1 MAAPTITDSVIVM
14 GTGAGP
20 ITTGNLTIASG
31 DVVYVGVLL
40 SDGSPGT
47 VSSVTS
53 SGGGGAFSSIGD
65 SGVVESFLRCHIWRS
80 TSPTAGTVTISMT
93 PGASTSEIGVIAVSV
108 AGVNSGTPNG
118 TAAFANGN
126 GIGADATSASI
137 SSDTNAIVLDFLG
150 RFQTPPPNAIVS
162 GGQTELEQGVQAAT
176 LTAASSWEAGA
187 TTVVTSWDDNGASTV
202 SNWQWV
208 LGALSINGATG
219 GGGAALEESSWDST
233 QNPPTDNVFVSL
245 WRKMLGRAQPA
256 MA

>member
-20 ITTGNLTIASG
+20 ITSGNLTIASG
-31 DVVYVGVLL
+31 DVVYVGILL

-93 PGASTSEIGVIAVSV
+93 PGASTSEIGVIAVSL
-108 AGVNSGTPNG
+108 ASVNSGTPNG
-118 TAAFANGN
+118 TVSFTNGN
-126 GIGADATSASI
+126 GTADATSASI
-137 SSDTNAIVLDFLG
+137 SSGTNAIVLDFMG
-150 RFQTPPPNAIVS
+150 RFQTPPPDATVT
-162 GGQTELEQGVQAAT
+162 GGQTQLEQGVQAAT
-176 LTAASSWEAGA
+176 LTAASSWETGA
-187 TTVVTSWDDNGASTV
+187 ATVTTSWGTGGASSV

-208 LGALSINGATG
+208 LGALSINGAAAAAPGVAIKNLTG
-219 GGGAALEESSWDST
+219 QRPRGFAPGI
-233 QNPPTDNVFVSL
+233 
-245 WRKMLGRAQPA
+245 GR
-256 MA
+256 